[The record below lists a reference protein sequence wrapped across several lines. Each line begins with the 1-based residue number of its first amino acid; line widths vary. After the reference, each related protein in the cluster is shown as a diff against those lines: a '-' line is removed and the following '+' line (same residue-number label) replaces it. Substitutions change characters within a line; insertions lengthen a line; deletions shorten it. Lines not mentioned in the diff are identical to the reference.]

1 MLLFP
6 WYLALFHPERYDTT
20 YDTIRDLI
28 SEKVVLH
35 IVLVTIL
42 GKSELFHII
51 LYLQKKH
58 CLFII
63 PFKSVV
69 NMNKNNYYYNIFLE
83 KGSYEDKSD
92 YP

>member
-42 GKSELFHII
+42 GKSELFH
-51 LYLQKKH
+51 
-58 CLFII
+58 
-63 PFKSVV
+63 
-69 NMNKNNYYYNIFLE
+69 NYYYNIFLE